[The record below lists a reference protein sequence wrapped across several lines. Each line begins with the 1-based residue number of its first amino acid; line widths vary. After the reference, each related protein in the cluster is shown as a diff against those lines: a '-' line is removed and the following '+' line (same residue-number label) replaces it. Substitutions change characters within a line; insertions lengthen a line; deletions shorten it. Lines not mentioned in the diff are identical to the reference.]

1 MKAMSKSELAQRAGV
16 SVNTLMNWCKP
27 FSKELQAMG
36 LQRNQKVMSP
46 RVVMFIAEKLC
57 IDL

>member
-1 MKAMSKSELAQRAGV
+1 MSKTELAQRAGV

-36 LQRNQKVMSP
+36 LQRNQKVMPP